1 MTLRVSLHSAMC
13 EILQSN
19 LYRKGNGMGMF
30 LLSYLDNYG
39 TNLPFLGPNLKVLA
53 TMTVGYDHIDVG
65 ELKARGIKFGNTPN
79 VLNAAVA
86 EIAVLLCLATAR
98 RLHDGRLRIET

>member
-1 MTLRVSLHSAMC
+1 MV
-13 EILQSN
+13 ILSC
-19 LYRKGNGMGMF
+19 
-30 LLSYLDNYG
+30 LDHYG

-53 TMTVGYDHIDVG
+53 TMSAGYDHIDVG
-65 ELKARGIKFGNTPN
+65 ELKARGIKVGNTPN

-86 EIAVLLCLATAR
+86 EIAVLLCLAAAH

>member
-1 MTLRVSLHSAMC
+1 MRYYCQSYTEKGSGVGML
-13 EILQSN
+13 IL
-19 LYRKGNGMGMF
+19 L
-30 LLSYLDNYG
+30 YLDHYG

-98 RLHDGRLRIET
+98 RLHEGRLRIET